1 MPKIY
6 LRSQIMTID
15 KIGGAANIQQK
26 SNVRHNEKVSNIG
39 YDRID
44 ISKES
49 EIALQN
55 EKLISIIKDTPD
67 IREEKVAEA
76 KKRLELYMQEGA
88 LREEVLNSL
97 ANSIIDSMP
106 TEN

>member
-1 MPKIY
+1 
-6 LRSQIMTID
+6 MTID

-39 YDRID
+39 YDRVD
-44 ISKES
+44 ISKAS

>member
-1 MPKIY
+1 
-6 LRSQIMTID
+6 MTID
-15 KIGGAANIQQK
+15 KIGSAANIQQK
-26 SNVRHNEKVSNIG
+26 SNVRQNGKVSNIDS
-39 YDRID
+39 DRID

-49 EIALQN
+49 KLALQN
-55 EKLISIIKDTPD
+55 EKLISIIKDAPD

-76 KKRLELYMQEGA
+76 KKRLELYMQDGA

-97 ANSIIDSMP
+97 ASSIIDSMP

>member
-1 MPKIY
+1 
-6 LRSQIMTID
+6 MTID
-15 KIGGAANIQQK
+15 KIGGTSNIQQK
-26 SNVRHNEKVSNIG
+26 SNVRHNEKVSNLG

-44 ISKES
+44 ISKAS

-76 KKRLELYMQEGA
+76 KKRLELYIQDGA
-88 LREEVLNSL
+88 VREEVLNSL
-97 ANSIIDSMP
+97 ADSIIDSMP

>member
-1 MPKIY
+1 
-6 LRSQIMTID
+6 MTID

-26 SNVRHNEKVSNIG
+26 SNVRHNEKVSNTG
-39 YDRID
+39 YDRIS

-49 EIALQN
+49 EMALQN
-55 EKLISIIKDTPD
+55 EKLISIIKDTSD

-76 KKRLELYMQEGA
+76 KKRLELYMQDGA
-88 LREEVLNSL
+88 IREEILNSL
-97 ANSIIDSMP
+97 ADSIIDSMP

>member
-1 MPKIY
+1 
-6 LRSQIMTID
+6 MTID

-26 SNVRHNEKVSNIG
+26 SNVRQNEKVSNIG
-39 YDRID
+39 SDRID

-49 EIALQN
+49 EWALEN
-55 EKLISIIKDTPD
+55 EKLISIIKNAPD

-76 KKRLELYMQEGA
+76 KKRLELYMQDGA

-97 ANSIIDSMP
+97 ASSIIDSMP

>member
-1 MPKIY
+1 
-6 LRSQIMTID
+6 MTIH
-15 KIGGAANIQQK
+15 KIDGASNIQQK
-26 SNVRHNEKVSNIG
+26 SNIRQSEKVSNIG
-39 YDRID
+39 SDRID

-49 EIALQN
+49 KIALQN
-55 EKLISIIKDTPD
+55 EKLISIIKNMPD

-76 KKRLELYMQEGA
+76 KKRLELYMQDGA

>member
-1 MPKIY
+1 
-6 LRSQIMTID
+6 MTID

-76 KKRLELYMQEGA
+76 KKRLEMYMQEGA
-88 LREEVLNSL
+88 LREGFLNSL
-97 ANSIIDSMP
+97 ADSIIDSMP

>member
-1 MPKIY
+1 
-6 LRSQIMTID
+6 MTID

-39 YDRID
+39 YDRVD
-44 ISKES
+44 ISKAS

-76 KKRLELYMQEGA
+76 KKRLEMYMQEGA

-97 ANSIIDSMP
+97 ANSIIDSIP

>member
-1 MPKIY
+1 
-6 LRSQIMTID
+6 MTID
-15 KIGGAANIQQK
+15 KIGGVSNIQQK
-26 SNVRHNEKVSNIG
+26 SSVRHNEKISNPG
-39 YDRID
+39 YDSID

-55 EKLISIIKDTPD
+55 EKLISIIKNTPD

>member
-1 MPKIY
+1 
-6 LRSQIMTID
+6 MTID

-26 SNVRHNEKVSNIG
+26 SNVR
-39 YDRID
+39 
-44 ISKES
+44 
-49 EIALQN
+49 QN
-55 EKLISIIKDTPD
+55 EKLISIIKDAPD

-76 KKRLELYMQEGA
+76 KKRLELYMQDGA

-97 ANSIIDSMP
+97 ASSIIDSMP

>member
-1 MPKIY
+1 
-6 LRSQIMTID
+6 MTID

-76 KKRLELYMQEGA
+76 KKRLEMYMQEGA
-88 LREEVLNSL
+88 LREEVLKSL
-97 ANSIIDSMP
+97 ADSILDSMP

>member
-1 MPKIY
+1 
-6 LRSQIMTID
+6 MTID

-39 YDRID
+39 YDRVD
-44 ISKES
+44 ISKAS

-67 IREEKVAEA
+67 VREEKVAEA

>member
-1 MPKIY
+1 
-6 LRSQIMTID
+6 MTID
-15 KIGGAANIQQK
+15 KIGGVANIQQK
-26 SNVRHNEKVSNIG
+26 SNVRHNEKVSNSG
-39 YDRID
+39 YDRLD

-55 EKLISIIKDTPD
+55 EKLLSIVKNTPD
-67 IREEKVAEA
+67 IREEKVVEA

-97 ANSIIDSMP
+97 ANYIIDSMP
-106 TEN
+106 TED

>member
-1 MPKIY
+1 
-6 LRSQIMTID
+6 MTID
-15 KIGGAANIQQK
+15 KIGGVSNIQQK
-26 SNVRHNEKVSNIG
+26 SSVRHNEKISNPG
-39 YDRID
+39 YDSID

-55 EKLISIIKDTPD
+55 KKLISIIKNTPD

>member
-6 LRSQIMTID
+6 LRSQ
-15 KIGGAANIQQK
+15 

-55 EKLISIIKDTPD
+55 EKLLSIVRNAPD
-67 IREEKVAEA
+67 VREEKVAEA
-76 KKRLELYMQEGA
+76 KKRLEMYMQEGA

>member
-1 MPKIY
+1 
-6 LRSQIMTID
+6 MTID

-55 EKLISIIKDTPD
+55 EQLISIIKDTPD

-76 KKRLELYMQEGA
+76 KKRLEMYMQEGA
-88 LREEVLNSL
+88 LREEVLKSL
-97 ANSIIDSMP
+97 ADSIIDSMP

>member
-1 MPKIY
+1 
-6 LRSQIMTID
+6 MTID

-26 SNVRHNEKVSNIG
+26 SNVRHNEKVSNRG
-39 YDRID
+39 YDRVD
-44 ISKES
+44 ISKAS

-67 IREEKVAEA
+67 VREEKVAEA

>member
-1 MPKIY
+1 
-6 LRSQIMTID
+6 MTID

-39 YDRID
+39 YDRLD

-76 KKRLELYMQEGA
+76 KKRLELYMQDGA
-88 LREEVLNSL
+88 IREEILNSL
-97 ANSIIDSMP
+97 ADSIIDSMP

>member
-1 MPKIY
+1 
-6 LRSQIMTID
+6 MTID

-26 SNVRHNEKVSNIG
+26 SNVRYNEKVSNIG
-39 YDRID
+39 YDRLD

-76 KKRLELYMQEGA
+76 KKRLELYMQDGA
-88 LREEVLNSL
+88 IREEILNSL
-97 ANSIIDSMP
+97 ADSIIDSMP

>member
-1 MPKIY
+1 
-6 LRSQIMTID
+6 MTID

-55 EKLISIIKDTPD
+55 EKLISIIKDMPD

-76 KKRLELYMQEGA
+76 KKRLEMYMQEGA
-88 LREEVLNSL
+88 LREEVLKSL
-97 ANSIIDSMP
+97 ADSIIDSMP

>member
-1 MPKIY
+1 
-6 LRSQIMTID
+6 MTMD

-26 SNVRHNEKVSNIG
+26 SNVMHNEKVSNIG

-55 EKLISIIKDTPD
+55 EKLLSIVRNAPD
-67 IREEKVAEA
+67 VREEKVAEA
-76 KKRLELYMQEGA
+76 KKRLEMYMQEGA

>member
-1 MPKIY
+1 
-6 LRSQIMTID
+6 MTID

-39 YDRID
+39 YDRVD
-44 ISKES
+44 ISKAS

-67 IREEKVAEA
+67 VREEKVAEA

-97 ANSIIDSMP
+97 ANSIIDSIP

>member
-1 MPKIY
+1 
-6 LRSQIMTID
+6 MTID

-26 SNVRHNEKVSNIG
+26 SNVRHNEKVSNVG
-39 YDRID
+39 YDRVD
-44 ISKES
+44 ISKAS

-67 IREEKVAEA
+67 VREEKVAEA
-76 KKRLELYMQEGA
+76 KKRLEMYMQEGA

>member
-1 MPKIY
+1 
-6 LRSQIMTID
+6 MTID

-39 YDRID
+39 SDRLD

-55 EKLISIIKDTPD
+55 EKLISIIKNAPD
-67 IREEKVAEA
+67 IREDKVAEA
-76 KKRLELYMQEGA
+76 KKRLELYMQDGA

-97 ANSIIDSMP
+97 ANSIIDAMP

>member
-1 MPKIY
+1 
-6 LRSQIMTID
+6 MTID
-15 KIGGAANIQQK
+15 KIGGASNIQPK

-39 YDRID
+39 DRID
-44 ISKES
+44 ISNES
-49 EIALQN
+49 KIALQN

>member
-1 MPKIY
+1 M
-6 LRSQIMTID
+6 MTIE

-67 IREEKVAEA
+67 IREEKIAEA
-76 KKRLELYMQEGA
+76 KKRLEMYMQEGA
-88 LREEVLNSL
+88 LREEVLKSL
-97 ANSIIDSMP
+97 ADSIIDSMP

>member
-1 MPKIY
+1 
-6 LRSQIMTID
+6 MTID
-15 KIGGAANIQQK
+15 KIGGVSNIQQK
-26 SNVRHNEKVSNIG
+26 SDVRHGEKISNAG

-55 EKLISIIKDTPD
+55 EKLLSIVKNMPD

>member
-1 MPKIY
+1 
-6 LRSQIMTID
+6 MTID

-39 YDRID
+39 YDRVD
-44 ISKES
+44 ISKAS

-67 IREEKVAEA
+67 VREEKVAEA
-76 KKRLELYMQEGA
+76 KKRLEMYMQEGA